1 MNNETT
7 SINVNGIPIDTAVK
21 IRRLAAAETKGKNAP
36 MVVILIQEALRRR
49 RNSMLAK
56 EIGESKQTA
65 IRPAIREG
73 VEGVRRKFSQPQP
86 KKGA

>member
-49 RNSMLAK
+49 NSMLAK
-56 EIGESKQTA
+56 EIGYKACDS
-65 IRPAIREG
+65 
-73 VEGVRRKFSQPQP
+73 RRRRSCKAQVCPTPTQER
-86 KKGA
+86 GIA

>member
-56 EIGESKQTA
+56 EIGESKQ
-65 IRPAIREG
+65 
-73 VEGVRRKFSQPQP
+73 
-86 KKGA
+86 KGAWVFEEF

>member
-49 RNSMLAK
+49 NSMLAK

-65 IRPAIREG
+65 TRLAIREG
-73 VEGVRRKFSQPQP
+73 VEVVRRKFAQPQP

>member
-49 RNSMLAK
+49 NSML
-56 EIGESKQTA
+56 
-65 IRPAIREG
+65 AIREG
-73 VEGVRRKFSQPQP
+73 VEGVRRKFAQPQP
-86 KKGA
+86 KKGKVK

>member
-49 RNSMLAK
+49 NSMLAK

-65 IRPAIREG
+65 IRLALR
-73 VEGVRRKFSQPQP
+73 
-86 KKGA
+86 GAERFAKRMGESFAEDGK

>member
-49 RNSMLAK
+49 NSML
-56 EIGESKQTA
+56 
-65 IRPAIREG
+65 AIREG
-73 VEGVRRKFSQPQP
+73 VEGVRRKFSQLQP
-86 KKGA
+86 KKGQVK